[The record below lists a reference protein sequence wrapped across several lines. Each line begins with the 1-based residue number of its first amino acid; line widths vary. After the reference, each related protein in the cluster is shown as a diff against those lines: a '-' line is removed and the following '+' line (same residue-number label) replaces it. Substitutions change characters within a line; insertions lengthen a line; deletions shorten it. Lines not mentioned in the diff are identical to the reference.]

1 MISIIKRIFNI
12 RIIFYWL
19 HKIDLKDLV
28 RDLQKVRILKSFC
41 FNSFEYIYL
50 EISELKAKSDIKKYI
65 KNYKKINNLSCKW
78 KLYKF

>member
-12 RIIFYWL
+12 RMIFYWL

-50 EISELKAKSDIKKYI
+50 EIRELKAKSD
-65 KNYKKINNLSCKW
+65 N
-78 KLYKF
+78 